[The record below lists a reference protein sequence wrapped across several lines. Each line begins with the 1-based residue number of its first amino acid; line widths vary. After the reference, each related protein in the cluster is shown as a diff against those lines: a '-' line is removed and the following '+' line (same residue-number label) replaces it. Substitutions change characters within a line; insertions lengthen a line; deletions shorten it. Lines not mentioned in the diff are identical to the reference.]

1 MTERLNVVGTCVP
14 RHDALAKVTGS
25 ARYLADLPCADAWVG
40 GALWSEVPR
49 ARLRGIALGEGFDW
63 SRVTVVTASD
73 LPGPNEVHMVKDDYP
88 ILADREVS
96 YVGQALALVAA
107 PDETTLKEAL
117 ACLGPN
123 LEELPPVL
131 TVEAS
136 LAGEAIIWGEDNV
149 QAKYVVEHVD
159 VEAAFSRSD
168 LVIEETYRTHHQE
181 HLYLETNGMLARPG
195 ADGGVTVDGSLQC
208 PYYVARALA
217 HALALPLDKVVLRQT
232 ETGGAFGGKED
243 YPSVIAVQAA
253 LLAMKAGRPVRMI
266 LERSE
271 DIDVTTKRHP
281 SIIRHRTGVTR
292 DGVILAA
299 DIDILFD
306 GGAFS
311 TMSPVVLSRGV
322 LHAWSAYRLPNAR
335 IVGRALAT
343 NTAPNGAFRGFG
355 APQTIFAME
364 RQMDLVARRLGMSPL
379 EVRRK
384 NLLKAG
390 DTLPCGQVLRSA
402 HAELV
407 LDRALAL
414 SGYGRKH
421 GGHESDDRVLR
432 GTGLS
437 VFLHGG
443 GFTGAGEE
451 KIAGS
456 AAVEAMDDGTVDVLV
471 SSTEMGQGAA
481 TVLPQIAAEVLAL
494 PCDRVRHPNPD
505 TSRVPDSGPT
515 VASRTPMMVGRI
527 LLDAAADM
535 RKKLTE
541 FAAARS
547 GADSNSI
554 EWRDGRLSSD
564 GKDLGAFEDL
574 AKLYKK
580 QYGKPLRG
588 EAQYDPPL
596 DCQWSEEEYRG
607 DAYKDYAWA
616 CDVVEV
622 EIDADTLELRIPRT
636 TSVVEIGR
644 AIHPVL
650 AEGQVAGGTLQALGW
665 GAMEDVK
672 MEKGRYRNN
681 SVSTYIIPTAVDAP
695 DFRIEIAEA
704 PSPYGPWGAKGLGEL
719 PMDGG
724 APALA
729 AAVEDALGVFATELP
744 LTSDRLHALLQ
755 RDDRGGDRR

>member
-1 MTERLNVVGTCVP
+1 MTERLNVVGACVP

-25 ARYLADLPCADAWVG
+25 ARYVADLPCAEAWVG
-40 GALWSEVPR
+40 GALWSKTPR
-49 ARLRGIALGEGFDW
+49 AILKGIVRNDAFDW
-63 SRVTVVTASD
+63 SRVAVVTASD
-73 LPGPNEVHMVKDDYP
+73 LPGPNEIHMVKDDYP
-88 ILADREVS
+88 ILADGEIS
-96 YVGQALALVAA
+96 YIGQAIALVAA
-107 PDETTLKEAL
+107 PDESTLKEAL
-117 ACLGPN
+117 ASLHPE

-131 TVEAS
+131 TVEES
-136 LAGEAIIWGEDNV
+136 LERKAVIWGDDNV
-149 QAKYVVEHVD
+149 QASYLVEHGDIEGAFAGAD
-159 VEAAFSRSD
+159 VI
-168 LVIEETYRTHHQE
+168 VEETYSTHHQE

-195 ADGGVTVDGSLQC
+195 ADGGVTVEGSLQC

-217 HALALPLDKVVLRQT
+217 HALKLPLEMVVLRQT

-243 YPSVIAVQAA
+243 YPSVIAVQTA
-253 LLAMKAGRPVRMI
+253 LLALKSGRPVRFI
-266 LERSE
+266 LERRE
-271 DIDVTTKRHP
+271 DMEVTTKRHP
-281 SIIRHRTGVTR
+281 SIIHHRTGVTR
-292 DGVILAA
+292 DGEIVAA
-299 DIDILFD
+299 EIDILFD

-322 LHAWSAYRLPNAR
+322 LHAWSAYRFPNAR
-335 IVGRALAT
+335 VRGRALAT

-364 RQMDLVARRLGMSPL
+364 RQMDLIARRLGISPV
-379 EVRRK
+379 EIRRR
-384 NLLKAG
+384 NLLRAG
-390 DTLPCGQVLRSA
+390 DTLPCGQQLRSA

-414 SGYGRKH
+414 SDYEEKH
-421 GGHESDDRVLR
+421 EKVRGDERVLR
-432 GTGLS
+432 GVGLS
-437 VFLHGG
+437 LFMHGG

-451 KIAGS
+451 NIAGR
-456 AAVEAMDDGTVDVLV
+456 AAVEAADDGLVDILV

-494 PCDRVRHPNPD
+494 PVDRVRHPNPD

-515 VASRTPMMVGRI
+515 VASRTTMMVGKI

-535 RKKLTE
+535 RERLTVFICE
-541 FAAARS
+541 KTGVNPES
-547 GADSNSI
+547 VT
-554 EWRDGRLSSD
+554 WRDGRLYSGD
-564 GKDLGAFEDL
+564 KELGIFEEL
-574 AKLYKK
+574 AALYKRER
-580 QYGKPLRG
+580 GKPLKG
-588 EAQYDPPL
+588 EASYDPPTE
-596 DCQWSEEEYRG
+596 CKWNENEYKG

-622 EIDADTLELRIPRT
+622 EIDSDTLELRTPRV

-644 AIHPVL
+644 AIHPML

-672 MEKGRYRNN
+672 MERGRYRNN

-695 DFRIEIAEA
+695 GFNIEIAEA

-729 AAVEDALGVFATELP
+729 AAVDDALGVFATELP
-744 LTSDRLHALLQ
+744 LTSDRLHALL
-755 RDDRGGDRR
+755 RREKRGGE

>member
-1 MTERLNVVGTCVP
+1 MTERLNVVGANVP
-14 RHDALAKVTGS
+14 RHDALAKVTGR
-25 ARYLADLPCADAWVG
+25 ARYVADLPCDGAWVG
-40 GALWSEVPR
+40 GALWSRTPR
-49 ARLRGIALGEGFDW
+49 ARVRNIVFAPDFDW
-63 SRVTVVTASD
+63 SRVTVITARD
-73 LPGPNEVHMVKDDYP
+73 VPGPNEVHMIKDDYP
-88 ILADREVS
+88 ILAGDEIS
-96 YVGQALALVAA
+96 YIGQALALVAA
-107 PDETTLKEAL
+107 PDKKTLEEAL
-117 ACLGPN
+117 AAMRPD

-131 TVEAS
+131 SVEAS
-136 LAGEAIIWGEDNV
+136 LAKEEVIWGEDNI
-149 QAKYVVEHVD
+149 QAHYRIDHGDLDE
-159 VEAAFSRSD
+159 AFSRSD
-168 LVIEETYRTHHQE
+168 AIIEETYRTHHQE
-181 HLYLETNGMLARPG
+181 HLYLETNGMFARPRS
-195 ADGGVTVDGSLQC
+195 DGGVIVEGSLQC

-217 HALALPLDKVVLRQT
+217 HALGLPLEKVTLRQT

-243 YPSVIAVQAA
+243 YPSVLAIQTA
-253 LLAMKAGRPVRMI
+253 LLALKSGKPVRMV
-266 LERSE
+266 LERRE

-281 SIIRHRTGVTR
+281 SVIRHRTGVTR

-299 DIDILFD
+299 EIDIIFD

-355 APQTIFAME
+355 APQTVFAME
-364 RQMDLVARRLGMSPL
+364 RQMDRIARELGLSPL

-402 HAELV
+402 YADLV
-407 LDRALAL
+407 LERALAI
-414 SGYGRKH
+414 SGYEEKH
-421 GGHESDDRVLR
+421 GKRHDDDRILR
-432 GTGLS
+432 GVGVS

-451 KIAGS
+451 KISGR
-456 AAVEAMDDGTVDVLV
+456 AAVEVADDGIVEVLV

-494 PCDRVRHPNPD
+494 PAWKVRHPNPD

-515 VASRTPMMVGRI
+515 VASRTTMMVGKI
-527 LLDAAADM
+527 LQDAAKDM
-535 RKKLTE
+535 RATLTAE
-541 FAAARS
+541 AAKIA
-547 GADSNSI
+547 GVLPESI
-554 EWRDGRLSSD
+554 FWENGRLSS
-564 GKDLGAFEDL
+564 GGNDLGSFEEL
-574 AKLYKK
+574 AVRYKER
-580 QYGKPLRG
+580 YGKPLRG
-588 EAQYDPPL
+588 EGVYTPPS
-596 DCQWSEEEYRG
+596 DCQWNEAEYRG

-622 EIDADTLELRIPRT
+622 EIDADTLELRVPHV
-636 TSVVEIGR
+636 TSVVEIGK
-644 AIHPVL
+644 AVHPML
-650 AEGQVAGGTLQALGW
+650 AEGQVIGGTLQALGW

-695 DFRIEIAEA
+695 DFTVEIAET

-729 AAVEDALGVFATELP
+729 SAVEDALGVFATELP
-744 LTSDRLHALLQ
+744 LTSDRLHALLRQ
-755 RDDRGGDRR
+755 RRK